1 MSMALLLVYG
11 AATVVMAAT
20 TVTMPEHRPLAPAM
34 FMLGLVA
41 TWRQF
46 VRWRGTGGSI

>member
-1 MSMALLLVYG
+1 MALLLVYA

-34 FMLGLVA
+34 FLIGLIG

-46 VRWRGTGGSI
+46 LRWRGQGD